1 MLSGRKI
8 IETENYI
15 NYENQ
20 SKVRPR
26 KTCRSGL
33 LTVEAALVIPVMIGV
48 IVLLYSLALIE
59 YQNTVAR
66 TEAMRTANR
75 AAMNWNTIGTA
86 YEHTIFHEDS
96 KPAVFSGETSTETG
110 KTGKNII
117 TSESYAEHD
126 PYRFFIELFT
136 PGSTKQANMEKFLE
150 QRMKENGEIK
160 AGIQLELTKSE
171 IKGDSG
177 IHIFN
182 RYVSVRLENSYNSP
196 MLEFLDRMGFSVKKD
211 YAITA
216 KAKLTDPSDFV
227 RIASYIQELI
237 RKNQ

>member
-1 MLSGRKI
+1 MKKKNHI
-8 IETENYI
+8 I
-15 NYENQ
+15 YENRNGMEQ
-20 SKVRPR
+20 L
-26 KTCRSGL
+26 KTCRRGVI
-33 LTVEAALVIPVMIGV
+33 TVEAALVIPVMIGV
-48 IVLLYSLALIE
+48 LVLLYSLALIE

-66 TEAMRTANR
+66 TEAMRAANR
-75 AAMNWNTIGTA
+75 AAMNWNTIGTV
-86 YEHTIFHEDS
+86 YEHTVFHEDS

-136 PGSTKQANMEKFLE
+136 PGSTKQENMEKFLE
-150 QRMKENGEIK
+150 QRMKENAEIK
-160 AGIQLELTKSE
+160 AGIQLEMKKSE

-182 RYVSVRLENSYNSP
+182 RYVSVQLENSYNSP
-196 MLEFLDRMGFSVKKD
+196 MLAFLDRMGFSVKKD

-227 RIASYIQELI
+227 RNVSYIQELI
-237 RKNQ
+237 RKNR